1 MLQRF
6 PEFISAL
13 QQAHTSL
20 KLERDALEL
29 KTTDISTKETEWE
42 TQKSLLEEKFA
53 DTREQLS
60 TSEKERDNYSQEN
73 LRLLS
78 LVKSHETSIEEHQEK
93 LVQAASALATITR
106 QLQSAQNELRVANRR
121 ADDAEK
127 TQQSLQGEGTN
138 LMRALDEMR
147 PKIVELTG
155 AKLELSEKVASLEHT
170 IRSRDSVIVQL
181 ENDLEEARDLNGETE
196 ATWKER
202 LAEQER
208 RHKEVQTGA
217 SDIQKAYTERQE
229 ELDTALASLRNLE
242 SQRANSHQ
250 EAARRLEEIER
261 LKNQMQSQGEELD
274 ALRHEIEARRQAHVM
289 VPLYLENS
297 F

>member
-1 MLQRF
+1 M
-6 PEFISAL
+6 
-13 QQAHTSL
+13 
-20 KLERDALEL
+20 
-29 KTTDISTKETEWE
+29 
-42 TQKSLLEEKFA
+42 
-53 DTREQLS
+53 
-60 TSEKERDNYSQEN
+60 KERNSSSQEN
-73 LRLLS
+73 LRLQS

-93 LVQAASALATITR
+93 LVQAASTLATMTR
-106 QLQSAQNELRVANRR
+106 QLQSAQNELKVANRR

-147 PKIVELTG
+147 PKIVELTD
-155 AKLELSEKVASLEHT
+155 AKLELAEKVASLEHT

-208 RHKEVQTGA
+208 RHKEAQMGA
-217 SDIQKAYTERQE
+217 SDIQKAYTEHQE

-242 SQRANSHQ
+242 TQRANSHQ
-250 EAARRLEEIER
+250 EATRRLEEIER
-261 LKNQMQSQGEELD
+261 LKDQIESQGEELD
-274 ALRHEIEARRQAHVM
+274 ALRHEIEARRQVHVTST
-289 VPLYLENS
+289 LISLLEIILTFFFSRMRNRIS
-297 F
+297 WIAPKTRLRPCGQNLKAVMTKLSICKKQ

>member
-1 MLQRF
+1 MH
-6 PEFISAL
+6 A
-13 QQAHTSL
+13 SL
-20 KLERDALEL
+20 KLERDGLEHQISDAS
-29 KTTDISTKETEWE
+29 TTETEWK
-42 TQKSLLEEKFA
+42 TQKSLLEETLAK
-53 DTREQLS
+53 TREQLS
-60 TSEKERDNYSQEN
+60 TSEKERDSSSQEN
-73 LRLLS
+73 LRLQS
-78 LVKSHETSIEEHQEK
+78 LVKSHETSIEELQEK
-93 LVQAASALATITR
+93 IVQAASALATMTR

-147 PKIVELTG
+147 PKIIELTG
-155 AKLELSEKVASLEHT
+155 AKLELAEKVASLEHT

-181 ENDLEEARDLNGETE
+181 ENDVEEARDLNGEAE

-208 RHKEVQTGA
+208 RHKETQTGA
-217 SDIQKAYTERQE
+217 SDIQKAYTECQE

-242 SQRANSHQ
+242 TQRANSHQ
-250 EAARRLEEIER
+250 ETARRLEEIER

-274 ALRHEIEARRQAHVM
+274 ALRHEIEARRQAHVSDSLISLIESHFDL
-289 VPLYLENS
+289 VC

>member
-1 MLQRF
+1 M
-6 PEFISAL
+6 
-13 QQAHTSL
+13 
-20 KLERDALEL
+20 
-29 KTTDISTKETEWE
+29 
-42 TQKSLLEEKFA
+42 
-53 DTREQLS
+53 REQLS

-78 LVKSHETSIEEHQEK
+78 LVKSHETSIEEDQEK

-106 QLQSAQNELRVANRR
+106 QLQSAQNESRIANRR

-155 AKLELSEKVASLEHT
+155 VKLELSEKVASLEHT

-196 ATWKER
+196 AAWKER

-208 RHKEVQTGA
+208 RHKEAQTGA

-242 SQRANSHQ
+242 TQRANSHQ

-274 ALRHEIEARRQAHVM
+274 AVRQEIEARRQAHVTGS
-289 VPLYLENS
+289 LIS
-297 F
+297 

>member
-1 MLQRF
+1 M
-6 PEFISAL
+6 
-13 QQAHTSL
+13 QQAHISL
-20 KLERDALEL
+20 KSERDALEL

-53 DTREQLS
+53 DMREQLS

-78 LVKSHETSIEEHQEK
+78 LVKSHETSIEEDQEK

-106 QLQSAQNELRVANRR
+106 QLQSAQNESRIANRR

-138 LMRALDEMR
+138 LMRALEEMR

-155 AKLELSEKVASLEHT
+155 VKLELSEKVASLEHT

-196 ATWKER
+196 AAWKER

-208 RHKEVQTGA
+208 RHKEAQTGA

-242 SQRANSHQ
+242 TQRANSHQ

-274 ALRHEIEARRQAHVM
+274 AVRQEIEARRQAHVTGS
-289 VPLYLENS
+289 LIS
-297 F
+297 